1 MPPRLSLTKS
11 QRQTAAGLELIS
23 LCTIAGADGRLSDE
37 EIRALK
43 EWADTHRDAE
53 LPARD
58 HIARVLD
65 HILADGVITSA
76 ERGLLFDAI
85 ETVVPP
91 DVRAELKAPRKQAVA
106 ADRSRDKALYHYD
119 FMVAGVRYANRHRV
133 CRVVEPQA
141 EVAFCR
147 EAGNPFSGNAT
158 LVLTPDGRELGYV
171 PETDA
176 QHLARQLDDRCLYE
190 ARVKRVLT
198 GGRWPIPIV
207 VARIYWSDAQV
218 PTARTADRTEYV
230 QRPEDTPSPDAE
242 QPPTVHLIM
251 SSPPA
256 HGQDPVA
263 AMLIAVVILVV
274 VIVIFALAAP

>member
-37 EIRALK
+37 EVRALK

-58 HIARVLD
+58 HIAKVLD
-65 HILADGVITSA
+65 HILADGVISSA

-85 ETVVPP
+85 ETVLPP

-106 ADRSRDKALYHYD
+106 ADRGRDKALYHYD
-119 FMVAGVRYANRHRV
+119 FMIAGVRYAHRHRV
-133 CRVVEPQA
+133 CRTMEPQV
-141 EVAFCR
+141 EVALCR
-147 EAGNPFSGNAT
+147 ETGNPFSGNAT
-158 LVLTPDGRELGYV
+158 LVRTTDGRELGYV
-171 PETDA
+171 PEADA

-207 VARIYWSDAQV
+207 VARIFWSDAQV
-218 PTARTADRTEYV
+218 PTARVADRTEYV
-230 QRPEDTPSPDAE
+230 ERPEDTTPPDVE
-242 QPPTVHLIM
+242 QPQTVYLVPSAQPTNDH
-251 SSPPA
+251 
-256 HGQDPVA
+256 DPLA
-263 AMLIAVVILVV
+263 AMLIAAVIV
-274 VIVIFALAAP
+274 VIVVVVFALAL

>member
-37 EIRALK
+37 EVRALK

-53 LPARD
+53 LPARN
-58 HIARVLD
+58 HIAKVLE
-65 HILADGVITSA
+65 HILADGIITSA

-85 ETVVPP
+85 ETVLPP
-91 DVRAELKAPRKQAVA
+91 DVRVELKVPRKQAAA

-133 CRVVEPQA
+133 CRTVEPQV
-141 EVAFCR
+141 EVALCR

-171 PETDA
+171 PEADA

-207 VARIYWSDAQV
+207 VARVYWSDAQV
-218 PTARTADRTEYV
+218 PTARVADRVEYV
-230 QRPEDTPSPDAE
+230 QRPEDTPQPEIE
-242 QPPTVHLIM
+242 QPQTVYLVTPA
-251 SSPPA
+251 PPVND
-256 HGQDPVA
+256 HDPVA
-263 AMLIAVVILVV
+263 AMLIAVVIVV
-274 VIVIFALAAP
+274 VMVVVLALAL